1 MSLSAFAQWLVKR
14 EWAVAFSGSS
24 WVYPIVLA
32 THLTCIAIF
41 GGMILATNLRLL
53 GWLLRSYSVTE
64 VLGKL
69 RPWKWIGFIIMVT
82 CGVLLAGSEAV
93 KYEDNPY
100 FWIKMSLLVLIGVHG
115 LAFRRSVYRNTAELD
130 AATVMPPQAK
140 LAATLSLVLWIG
152 VIIAGRM
159 IGYYA
164 DPTLAVLRLPET
176 LSR

>member
-1 MSLSAFAQWLVKR
+1 MSLTSFTHWLVKR

-24 WVYPIVLA
+24 WVYPAVLA

-53 GWLLRSYSVTE
+53 GWALRDYSVTE
-64 VLGKL
+64 LVGKL
-69 RPWKWIGFIIMVT
+69 RPWKWFGFVIMVT

-100 FWIKMSLLVLIGVHG
+100 FWLKMLLLVLIFVHG

-130 AATVMPPQAK
+130 GATVMPSQAK
-140 LAATLSLVLWIG
+140 LAATLSLVLWTG
-152 VIIAGRM
+152 VVIAGRM

-164 DPTLAVLRLPET
+164 DPTLAAIKLPDVLWR
-176 LSR
+176 